1 MAVFARAR
9 IVVCEPRC
17 EILGTSERFFFQ
29 HAEAENDSRKL
40 RPVI

>member
-17 EILGTSERFFFQ
+17 EIIGTSERFFSSTLWQ
-29 HAEAENDSRKL
+29 KMTRVSCA
-40 RPVI
+40 P